1 MAVVDRAQALCIN
14 SPAVIADTEGGE
26 TVIINL
32 AAGHY
37 YRLDAESAEVWSRLS
52 SGASPDLLIAGCV
65 NPAELESEL
74 DGIVAEFLEF
84 ELLRRADGPAVA
96 VEPWE
101 FKGFSLERFTD
112 LEDILG
118 LDPVHEVDP
127 AQGWP
132 HRAP

>member
-1 MAVVDRAQALCIN
+1 
-14 SPAVIADTEGGE
+14 VIADDQGGE

-37 YRLDAESAEVWSRLS
+37 YRLDPGSAEVWSRLAA
-52 SGASPDLLIAGCV
+52 GASPQSLLAGCV
-65 NPAELESEL
+65 NAAELEPEL
-74 DGIVAEFLEF
+74 DGVITELLEF
-84 ELLRRADGPAVA
+84 GLLRSADVPAASTGP
-96 VEPWE
+96 WR
-101 FKGFSLERFTD
+101 FSGFTLERFTD

-127 AQGWP
+127 SQGWP